1 MNWDRVEGNWKQFKG
16 GVRQLCGKIT
26 GDQFAVIAG
35 QCESRAGRHQEA
47 YGYAKQHASR
57 PFDAWEELRK

>member
-26 GDQFAVIAG
+26 WRPVCCDCGSMRKPEPQTSG
-35 QCESRAGRHQEA
+35 S
-47 YGYAKQHASR
+47 YAMPSSMRQDRSML
-57 PFDAWEELRK
+57 EELRK